1 MPSRLRKRKTLRR
14 FHVHGAIYFVTATTR
29 RRRAIFVDAAADAVV
44 QAFSRLR
51 DEQRAAVL
59 AYVVMPDHLHALV
72 EPGGDA
78 EIGAVMKYLKR
89 IAGNQVRRLGHAG
102 RLWEARFYDRVMRNE
117 VELASAVHYI
127 HENPVRAG
135 LCARPEDWRWG
146 TASPAVES
154 DLQSIQASWEAVG
167 SYKSQWTPEATHQAP
182 PIPPRR

>member
-1 MPSRLRKRKTLRR
+1 MPSRLRKRKALRR

-29 RRRAIFVDAAADAVV
+29 RRRAILVDAAADAVV
-44 QAFSRLR
+44 LAFSRLR

-59 AYVVMPDHLHALV
+59 AYVVMPDHIHALMQL
-72 EPGGDA
+72 GGDV

-89 IAGNQVRRLGHAG
+89 IAGNQIRRLGHSG
-102 RLWEARFYDRVMRNE
+102 SLWEARFYDRVMRDE
-117 VELASAVHYI
+117 GELASAVHYI

-154 DLQSIQASWEAVG
+154 DLQSVQAGWESVG
-167 SYKSQWTPEATHQAP
+167 NHKSQWTPEATHHAP
-182 PIPPRR
+182 RIPPRR